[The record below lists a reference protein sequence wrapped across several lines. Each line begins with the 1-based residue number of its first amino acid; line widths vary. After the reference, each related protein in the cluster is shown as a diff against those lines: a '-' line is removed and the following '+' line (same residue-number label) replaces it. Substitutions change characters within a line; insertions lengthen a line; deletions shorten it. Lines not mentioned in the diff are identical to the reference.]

1 MGQAYVLKKFFE
13 CWILSHVTMTH
24 LLRKKWDM
32 THPAQDQAKE
42 ERDRSSEARDG
53 NAWMS
58 GKWSGPR
65 GVREVDGK

>member
-1 MGQAYVLKKFFE
+1 
-13 CWILSHVTMTH
+13 MTH

-42 ERDRSSEARDG
+42 ERDRSSEVRDG
-53 NAWMS
+53 NVWMS
-58 GKWSGPR
+58 GKWGRPK